1 MFEFIKSVDNV
12 VQKMLK
18 HIKIASITDIIMR
31 LISMEEIVE
40 GVGVVDV
47 RYLSKN
53 EWLAEQGL
61 IEKLVEYFDP
71 KSGPFLHAL
80 ASQAILDI
88 IAISFNV
95 DPAFYPQDQLT
106 YNSLRSQLIDKLR
119 SKPVLE
125 KLVGYMTDRG
135 HEDSKSS
142 LTHGINILMELVRR
156 YCS

>member
-1 MFEFIKSVDNV
+1 MFEFLKSTDNV

-18 HIKIASITDIIMR
+18 HIKTTSITDIIMK
-31 LISMEEIVE
+31 LISMEDIPE
-40 GVGVVDV
+40 GMGVVDV

-71 KSGPFLHAL
+71 RNGSFLHAL

-95 DPAFYPQDQLT
+95 DPSFYPQDQSS
-106 YNSLRSQLIDKLR
+106 YNSLKSQLIDKLR
-119 SKPVLE
+119 SKLVLE
-125 KLVGYMTDRG
+125 KLVGYMTDRS

-142 LTHGINILMELVRR
+142 LTHGINIIMELVRR